1 MSNKSEFVEQILSYI
16 KEHDSLHYKKIRKT
30 VNELTVKNETE
41 YKHFCYLLYQYFSD
55 THKTVESVSA
65 NYLQMVNDMRY
76 EGIYFKKNKK
86 YSCKNQNEAYLK
98 VYSNKEVMS
107 YYMNAL
113 LLSQILW
120 AHHFKMLMYFNNQL
134 VMEYLKKTNSVLDI
148 GPGHGFFS
156 NIVIKNFPAI
166 EKLDIVDISLES
178 LEMTKKII
186 GSGEGRINY
195 LQKDIFE
202 HETEEKY
209 DLIIFGEVLEH
220 LDEPVTVLKKLIK
233 YLSPNGYL
241 WLTTPTNA
249 PAIDHIY
256 LFRSKDEIVELL
268 IKSGLKVT
276 NDFGCY
282 AEDVPEE
289 VAVKFD
295 ISYLYGAFCQRQTD

>member
-1 MSNKSEFVEQILSYI
+1 
-16 KEHDSLHYKKIRKT
+16 
-30 VNELTVKNETE
+30 
-41 YKHFCYLLYQYFSD
+41 
-55 THKTVESVSA
+55 
-65 NYLQMVNDMRY
+65 
-76 EGIYFKKNKK
+76 
-86 YSCKNQNEAYLK
+86 
-98 VYSNKEVMS
+98 
-107 YYMNAL
+107 
-113 LLSQILW
+113 
-120 AHHFKMLMYFNNQL
+120 
-134 VMEYLKKTNSVLDI
+134 MEYLKKTNSVLDI